1 MKKII
6 TNLLSF
12 MYSIFIIIGIS
23 FMIKGNFSFLTNSFL
38 NIFFTIIVFIILF
51 IFFRLLIIFLNKY
64 LDNYKKK
71 KTSPPNKLLLM
82 FDKHPLIFSMIVLLI
97 FWLPYIIAY
106 YPGILNKDNV
116 FQVKQYFGIDNKYS
130 YYVNLI
136 DKNQIITNHHPY
148 LHTILLGTCVKIGL
162 KLHNAN
168 FGFFLFTSIQLV
180 TFLFTLSYS
189 IYYLKKKN
197 INYQQR
203 LALLLIY
210 SLVPFF
216 PFYAITLVKDS
227 LYTCYF
233 LLYIILLHSLLQE
246 ELDLKKAIQI
256 IIIAILLFLIRN
268 NGIYTFILSF
278 PFLLIKNKK
287 WPKYLVVILLV
298 FGSYKIYNN
307 IILPSL
313 KVTPTSIRETLS
325 IPFQQT
331 ARYIK
336 YHEKDISKNDKKQI
350 NKILKYNVIKKKYNP
365 ELSDPVKATFNKDYT
380 KEDLTN
386 YFKVWMKG
394 FFKHPITYLEATINN
409 TYGYL
414 CPLKTNWYIY
424 YKYRDELKEQ
434 DKIDYHYN
442 ELEKSRYVLSGY
454 GVVFQFIP
462 VIGLLVN
469 IGFNSWILLYL
480 LYYLFINRRYKE
492 ITILL
497 PSLVSLLVC
506 FASPAN
512 TYFRYALPY
521 VASAPLLIYLIINN
535 INTKIKKG

>member
-12 MYSIFIIIGIS
+12 IYSISIIIGIS
-23 FMIKGNFSFLTNSFL
+23 FMIKGDFSLLTNSFL

-180 TFLFTLSYS
+180 TFIFTLSYS

-480 LYYLFINRRYKE
+480 LYYLFINKRYKE